1 MPSPTRSSSSR
12 KRSAATR
19 IQKRVRGK
27 QTRKRHL
34 RSIEQIYANLEKTN
48 ECAICHDPMTKD
60 EAITRLG
67 CTHRFHAECLQRS
80 LRSGH
85 ASCPLCRTII
95 PNNAHAHLANP
106 TMTYEQA
113 LNNRNQALEERRLA
127 TQALTNAQE
136 RTNNYERSNRNRRLR
151 GVNSPTYIRL
161 LRTEE
166 EASEELTRARE
177 RVINSMRIISNL
189 AN

>member
-1 MPSPTRSSSSR
+1 
-12 KRSAATR
+12 
-19 IQKRVRGK
+19 
-27 QTRKRHL
+27 
-34 RSIEQIYANLEKTN
+34 
-48 ECAICHDPMTKD
+48 MTKD

-85 ASCPLCRTII
+85 ASCPLCRTVI
-95 PNNAHAHLANP
+95 PNNAYAHLANP
-106 TMTYEQA
+106 TMTYEEA
-113 LNNRNQALEERRLA
+113 LLARNQALEERRLA

-136 RTNNYERSNRNRRLR
+136 RTNNYERSNRTRILR

-166 EASEELTRARE
+166 EASAALDAARE
-177 RVINSMRIISNL
+177 RVTNSMNILRSL
-189 AN
+189 AD